1 MRQRSPLVVPCPAA
15 GWMASWAMDEHRSDQ
30 SAAALNS
37 QGTAALRAGNWAA
50 ATRAFIAATEQD
62 PGSSALWRNVASAY
76 RAGGDNAG
84 ERRALEAALDIDR
97 RDLIAWVRM
106 AELHERTSARG
117 EALAAWNAALS
128 LSTGVQGLPPPLSEA
143 LARGRHYTEQA
154 TTEIRAAAH
163 SALAPILDGEDET
176 AARRVRALADHA
188 LGGRAL
194 YTNQCAGLHYP
205 FLPADEFFDR
215 RHFPWFEGLE
225 AHTGAIRAELHRLL
239 ADPGEALRPYVRM
252 EKGIGANPW
261 SGLDGSLDW
270 GACFLW
276 EYGEPN
282 AAVLDRCPETAAA
295 ISAIPAAPISGRSPS
310 AFFSLLRPGA
320 HIPPHTGVTNTR
332 AIVHLALDVPAGCAF
347 RVGGETRTWVEG
359 RAFAFDDTIE
369 HEAWNRG
376 EGLRAVLIL
385 DTWNPHLGESERE
398 AIVGYYAA
406 ADATG
411 FGPAK
416 GAA

>member
-1 MRQRSPLVVPCPAA
+1 
-15 GWMASWAMDEHRSDQ
+15 MASWAMGDDRSDQ

-37 QGTAALRAGNWAA
+37 RGTAALRAGDWAA
-50 ATRAFIAATEQD
+50 AARAFTTATEQD
-62 PGSSALWRNVASAY
+62 PDSTALWRNLASAH
-76 RAGGDNAG
+76 RAGGDDAG
-84 ERRALEAALDIDR
+84 ERRALEAALDLDR

-106 AELHERTSARG
+106 AELHERTAARG

-128 LSTGVQGLPPPLSEA
+128 LSTGVRGLPSPLVEA
-143 LARGRHYTEQA
+143 LARGRRYAEQA
-154 TTEIRAAAH
+154 TARIRAAADR
-163 SALAPILDGEDET
+163 ALASVVDGGDET
-176 AARRVRALADHA
+176 AARRVRALADHS
-188 LGGRAL
+188 LGGRPL

-215 RHFPWFEGLE
+215 RHFPWFEALE
-225 AHTGAIRAELHRLL
+225 ARTDAIRAELHRLL

-261 SGLDGSLDW
+261 TSLDGSLDW
-270 GACFLW
+270 GACFLR

-282 AAVLDRCPETAAA
+282 GAVLDRCPETAAA
-295 ISAIPAAPISGRSPS
+295 LAAIPAAPIPDRSPS

-320 HIPPHTGVTNTR
+320 RIPPHTGVTNTR
-332 AIVHLALDVPAGCAF
+332 AIVHLALDVPAGCGF
-347 RVGGETRTWVEG
+347 RVGGETRAWVEG

-369 HEAWNRG
+369 HEAWNMG
-376 EGLRAVLIL
+376 DGLRAVLIL
-385 DTWNPHLGESERE
+385 DTWNPHLAEAERE

-411 FGPAK
+411 FGPAR
-416 GAA
+416 GAD